1 MQQNEDNVKYVADQI
16 RDLKVFLEKCTGKT
30 ITEDGLK
37 ERMRR
42 SKRTMDKFIKCQK
55 NPQIKISKQILS
67 HRFCRNDK

>member
-42 SKRTMDKFIKCQK
+42 SKRTMDKFIKMSEK

-67 HRFCRNDK
+67 HRFLQE